1 MGDALARAGKARA
14 QLHAGGAHFQIGGDR
29 LAPADAAGHEHRNLL
44 RHFGQDFLRQHAGR
58 DRADMAARFHALD
71 HQRVDARSHQLLR
84 QRQRGRKADQL
95 GAIGLDRLDA
105 ALGRQATGQHD
116 MAHLMLGAHRDQV
129 EQLRM
134 HGDQVHAERLVGQR
148 PGRRNF
154 RVQQFG
160 RHRATGNH
168 TETAG
173 VRDRRHQM
181 PLTDPAHRP
190 AQDRALAA
198 EKFGAAGH
206 QGSEFGS
213 GHRRKNS
220 KGNQPFALR
229 LGGSIP
235 FSSSRFRIIGSGNGP
250 QPSSLAE
257 QHIVHAMMP

>member
-1 MGDALARAGKARA
+1 MCEKAKTAAVIACYADGVRDLSRLIDDELNAANLRIAQDARAA
-14 QLHAGGAHFQIGGDR
+14 LVELLGGDR
-29 LAPADAAGHEHRNLL
+29 LASADAAGHEHRNLL

-84 QRQRGRKADQL
+84 KRQRGRETDQL

-105 ALGRQATGQHD
+105 ALGRQATGQHH

-168 TETAG
+168 AETAG

-213 GHRRKNS
+213 GHRHILQHK
-220 KGNQPFALR
+220 KAPPFQGR
-229 LGGSIP
+229 GWGG
-235 FSSSRFRIIGSGNGP
+235 
-250 QPSSLAE
+250 
-257 QHIVHAMMP
+257 